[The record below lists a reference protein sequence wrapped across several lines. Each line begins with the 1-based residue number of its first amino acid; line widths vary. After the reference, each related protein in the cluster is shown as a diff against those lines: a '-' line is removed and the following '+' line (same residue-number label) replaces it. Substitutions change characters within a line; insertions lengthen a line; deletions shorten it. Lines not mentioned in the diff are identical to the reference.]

1 MTAVTNSKASPGK
14 PVLNMLMPLLAAL
27 LLMTA
32 FSCRQ
37 REETRTFMPEITE
50 LELDI
55 NDLEEIRAIFYDL
68 YSPMESHRL
77 FQQIDIVFD
86 ENILNQPENIYRY
99 NSSNKIA
106 VNLGIYGT
114 AMSFSHM
121 FGQTQEAINY
131 MAVIY
136 RMADRLGIGGNI
148 INQAESARDGVI
160 YHPDSIFIIATGL
173 YLEADRQLR
182 HSDRHG
188 AAALILAGGW
198 VEGLYIACHFHDPED
213 PDLNL
218 EQQILT
224 QKYSLDRLTALLAN
238 YQDDPFIARYLLM
251 FRQLKNVFDSV
262 EILFDEDDL
271 IIDTASRTIVSR
283 DRQHVYNPVDIEE
296 ITRLVGIIRDDMIR

>member
-1 MTAVTNSKASPGK
+1 M
-14 PVLNMLMPLLAAL
+14 LAAL
-27 LLMTA
+27 IVITA

-37 REETRTFMPEITE
+37 REETRTFMPEVTQID
-50 LELDI
+50 LDI

-68 YSPMESHRL
+68 ASPMESQRL
-77 FQQIDIVFD
+77 FQQINILFD

-114 AMSFSHM
+114 AMSFAHM

-131 MAVIY
+131 MSVIY

-148 INQAESARDGVI
+148 INQAEAVRDGVI
-160 YHPDSIFIIATGL
+160 YQPDSLFRIASSL
-173 YLEADRQLR
+173 YIEADRQLR
-182 HSDRHG
+182 QNERHG
-188 AAALILAGGW
+188 AAALIIAGGW

-218 EQQILT
+218 EQQILA

-262 EILFDEDDL
+262 EILFEEDDL
-271 IIDTASRTIVSR
+271 IIDTASRTIVSKE
-283 DRQHVYNPVDIEE
+283 RQYVYNPRNIEE
-296 ITRLVGIIRDDMIR
+296 IIRLVGIIREDMIQ